1 MEKRR
6 LEYGLLCVV
15 SNNWC
20 KCIMLDEDPKTWW
33 VYKQENRYICKKE
46 FVEDLERVGR
56 LDLLAKEIKT

>member
-1 MEKRR
+1 
-6 LEYGLLCVV
+6 
-15 SNNWC
+15 
-20 KCIMLDEDPKTWW
+20 MLDEDPKTWW